1 MKRSD
6 EWYAVELEARVQKV
20 IHCFPEEACFPD
32 ATEDTPRELTGL
44 LRFLLSL
51 RLLTLPGM
59 CCNAED
65 SFRVQ
70 KTKRARIFNANL
82 EILRDMFLVTVT
94 KLSSSSDFRNY
105 DICRGV
111 LFYAVADFEE
121 LLLPIPKIRD
131 LLDLENFRPSDFL

>member
-1 MKRSD
+1 MKRND
-6 EWYAVELEARVQKV
+6 AWYAVGLESRVRMLLPCSPK
-20 IHCFPEEACFPD
+20 D
-32 ATEDTPRELTGL
+32 ANFSDVTENTPKELTGL

-51 RLLTLPGM
+51 RLLTLPEM

-65 SFRVQ
+65 SYMLQ

-82 EILRDMFLVTVT
+82 EILRDMFLAVAA
-94 KLSSSSDFRNY
+94 KLNCVSDFQDY

-111 LFYAVADFEE
+111 LLYTVADFES

-131 LLDLENFRPSDFL
+131 LLDLDNFSPSDFF

>member
-6 EWYAVELEARVQKV
+6 EWYAVELEARARKL
-20 IHCFPEEACFPD
+20 ISCFPENANFPD
-32 ATEDTPRELTGL
+32 ATENTPKELTGL

-51 RLLTLPGM
+51 RLLTLPEM

-65 SFRVQ
+65 SFRLQ
-70 KTKRARIFNANL
+70 KIKRARIFNANL
-82 EILRDMFLVTVT
+82 EILRDMFLITAT
-94 KLSSSSDFRNY
+94 KLKNSSDLRNY

-111 LFYAVADFEE
+111 LLYAVAGFEE

-131 LLDLENFRPSDFL
+131 LLDLELLGPSDFL

>member
-6 EWYAVELEARVQKV
+6 EWYAVELETRVRKL
-20 IHCFPEEACFPD
+20 IYCFPGEACFPD
-32 ATEDTPRELTGL
+32 ATEKTPKELTGL

-51 RLLTLPGM
+51 RLLSLPEM
-59 CCNAED
+59 CCNSED
-65 SFRVQ
+65 SFALQ

-82 EILRDMFLVTVT
+82 ETLRDMFLVAVT
-94 KLSSSSDFRNY
+94 KLNDNSDFRNY

-111 LFYAVADFEE
+111 LLCTVADFEE

-131 LLDLENFRPSDFL
+131 LLDLDNFRPSDFL

>member
-6 EWYAVELEARVQKV
+6 EWYAVELEARVQQV
-20 IHCFPEEACFPD
+20 IHCFPKEACFPG
-32 ATEDTPRELTGL
+32 ATEDTPKELTGL

-51 RLLTLPGM
+51 RLLTLPEM
-59 CCNAED
+59 CCNEED

-70 KTKRARIFNANL
+70 KIKRARIFNANL
-82 EILRDMFLVTVT
+82 EVLRDMFLVTVT
-94 KLSSSSDFRNY
+94 KLNNSFDFRNY

-111 LFYAVADFEE
+111 LLYAVAGFEE

-131 LLDLENFRPSDFL
+131 LLDLELFGPSDFL